1 MKSNGFYL
9 LEADVARSIYIKEEP
24 ELASV
29 GHFHEG
35 MEIVALLEGSVE
47 AFHTGQSRIMKP
59 NEIFFADSFEVHH
72 YRKITPEIK
81 AIVIVLSSEY
91 TRVFRE
97 FYVGKTI
104 PVHLTD
110 IQKNVEI
117 IRVMKAWLNEKEKS
131 YMLNLGYSNILFS
144 KFVENYNLEKRERRR
159 DKGVSV
165 KLLRYV
171 NDKYCE
177 NISLAKAAKEIG
189 YTQEYCSKV
198 FSEVVGMSF
207 RNYLNFLR
215 LEKAKEYFSM
225 KSELKL
231 TTTEII
237 YKCGF
242 SSTATFYRVLK
253 TFQNKNMKF

>member
-1 MKSNGFYL
+1 MKQNGFYL
-9 LEADVARSIYIKEEP
+9 LEAYIARSIYIKEDP
-24 ELASV
+24 ELASI

-35 MEIVALLEGSVE
+35 MEIVALLEGSIE
-47 AFHTGQSRIMKP
+47 AFHMGQSRIMQP

-72 YRKITPEIK
+72 YRKITPEIR
-81 AIVIVLSSEY
+81 AIVIVLSSQF

-97 FYVGKTI
+97 LYAGQTI
-104 PVHLTD
+104 PVYLTD
-110 IQKNVEI
+110 VEKNTEI
-117 IRVMKAWLNEKEKS
+117 IGVMRAWLNEKEKS
-131 YMLNLGYSNILFS
+131 YMLNLGYSNILLS
-144 KFVENYNLEKRERRR
+144 KFVENYKLEKKEKKR

-171 NDKYCE
+171 NDNYCE
-177 NISLAKAAKEIG
+177 NISLAKVAKEIG

-225 KSELKL
+225 KTELKM

-253 TFQNKNMKF
+253 TLTNN

>member
-1 MKSNGFYL
+1 MRQKGLYSPEEDIL
-9 LEADVARSIYIKEEP
+9 KSIYIKEEP
-24 ELASV
+24 ELASI

-35 MEIVALLEGSVE
+35 MEIVALLEGVVE
-47 AFHTGQSRIMKP
+47 AFHLGQSKILQP

-72 YRKITPEIK
+72 YRKATPNIK

-97 FYVGKTI
+97 LYPGKHI
-104 PVHLTD
+104 PSYLDDVEKNKPI
-110 IQKNVEI
+110 IQFMKN
-117 IRVMKAWLNEKEKS
+117 WLSEKEKN

-144 KFVENYNLEKRERRR
+144 KFVRNYKLEEKEEKK
-159 DKGVSV
+159 DKDVSI
-165 KLLRYV
+165 KLLRHI
-171 NDKYCE
+171 NDHYCE
-177 NISLAKAAKEIG
+177 DISLSKVSKQIG

-207 RNYLNFLR
+207 RDYLNFLR

-225 KSELKL
+225 KKELKM

-242 SSTATFYRVLK
+242 NSTATFYRIMK
-253 TFQNKNMKF
+253 KFKEKNIKI

>member
-1 MKSNGFYL
+1 MKKNGLYL
-9 LEADVARSIYIKEEP
+9 LEADIARTIYIKEDP

-35 MEIVALLEGSVE
+35 MEIVALLEGEIE
-47 AFHTGQSRIMKP
+47 AFHTGQSRRMKP

-72 YRKITPEIK
+72 YRKITSDIK
-81 AIVIVLSSEY
+81 AIVIVLSSDY
-91 TRVFRE
+91 TRIFRE
-97 FYVGKTI
+97 FYAGQTI
-104 PVHLTD
+104 PFHLTD
-110 IQKNVEI
+110 AKKNMPI
-117 IRVMKAWLNEKEKS
+117 IHIMKEWLNETEKN
-131 YMLNLGYSNILFS
+131 YMLNFGYSNILLS
-144 KFVENYNLEKRERRR
+144 KFVEMYKLEKKEKKK
-159 DKGVSV
+159 DKGASV
-165 KLLRYV
+165 KLLRYI
-171 NDKYCE
+171 NDNYCE
-177 NISLAKAAKEIG
+177 DISLARAAKEIG

-225 KSELKL
+225 KNELKM

-242 SSTATFYRVLK
+242 NSTATFYRVLK
-253 TFQNKNMKF
+253 AFKDKNITL